1 MPTRVGNGA
10 DVRREQRKQI
20 ALRGFTQCPPA
31 WVMAQTR
38 AESNKIRQALVG
50 NDADARRE
58 QGKQTGLQG
67 FTQCPPGWVMAQ
79 TYAESRENR
88 LPCRA
93 LATAHQGV

>member
-20 ALRGFTQCPPA
+20 ALRGFTQYPPA

-38 AESNKIRQALVG
+38 AESNNIRQALVG

-58 QGKQTGLQG
+58 QRKQIGLQG
-67 FTQCPPGWVMAQ
+67 FPQRPPGRVMAQ
-79 TYAESRENR
+79 IHKKRAEKTDCFAG
-88 LPCRA
+88 L
-93 LATAHQGV
+93 